1 MRDLKHRRISS
12 ANGRALTVTTA
23 PEREGAKEPVILD
36 ACTEAPVPGIP
47 DGEGRDRDTEP
58 VDTGPLE
65 VAAIEADR
73 GIAVGHRWVGVL
85 EAEYLLA
92 EISGAGHRGVG
103 VLEVE
108 CLMVVA
114 SAAVTAEAPGVNLT
128 EKEEG
133 R

>member
-1 MRDLKHRRISS
+1 
-12 ANGRALTVTTA
+12 
-23 PEREGAKEPVILD
+23 LD

-47 DGEGRDRDTEP
+47 DGEGRDTEP
-58 VDTGPLE
+58 VDTDPLE

-73 GIAVGHRWVGVL
+73 GIAAGQQWVGVL

-92 EISGAGHRGVG
+92 EVSGAGHRGVG
-103 VLEVE
+103 VPEVE

>member
-12 ANGRALTVTTA
+12 ANGQALTVTTA

-36 ACTEAPVPGIP
+36 AFTEAPVPGIP
-47 DGEGRDRDTEP
+47 DGEGRDTEP
-58 VDTGPLE
+58 VDTDPLE

-73 GIAVGHRWVGVL
+73 GIAAGHQWVGVL
-85 EAEYLLA
+85 EAEYILA
-92 EISGAGHRGVG
+92 EASAEGHRGVG

-108 CLMVVA
+108 CLLAEV

>member
-12 ANGRALTVTTA
+12 ANGQALTVTTA

-36 ACTEAPVPGIP
+36 ACTEAPVPEIP
-47 DGEGRDRDTEP
+47 EEEDRRDTEP
-58 VDTGPLE
+58 VDTDPLE

-73 GIAVGHRWVGVL
+73 GIAAGHQWVGVL
-85 EAEYLLA
+85 EAEYILA
-92 EISGAGHRGVG
+92 EASAEGHRGVG

-108 CLMVVA
+108 CLLAEV